1 MKAQA
6 TRSPEQVSHPHFRQ
20 GGKAEGW
27 PTAEIAWAKQPAP
40 TPSGKPEL
48 AHARTAA
55 ILSGVNPNDFPISPP
70 RAWVEI
76 DTAALLENLGIARK
90 TSGCGIMAVVKAGA
104 YGHGLEVI
112 SRTFESAGVEFLGV
126 ANVGEARRIREAG
139 VSSRIYLLGAT
150 WEAERE
156 EIVAR
161 NITPCV
167 SSLEE
172 AEEFNAIAKR
182 RSEKLAVHI
191 AIDTGMG
198 RGGFVAEGIME
209 NFAKLDRMDS
219 LEIEGI
225 ASHLSSADEDEEFT
239 WRQIRS
245 FEETVEKLGGAKRF
259 RWRHLSN
266 SAGILGYPM
275 GCRNL
280 TRPGLM
286 LYGIS
291 PIPDYQESLKNVMT
305 LKSRVT
311 LVRTLPTGHGVSY
324 GRSYV
329 TTRPTRIATVG
340 IGYGDGYPRH
350 VSGKGAEV
358 FIRGAKFPIIGRV
371 TMDQIMVELPDD
383 SEIRCGD
390 EVEMFGA
397 HIPVAMVA
405 NQADTIAW
413 EILTGITPRVQ
424 RLYLPQITP
433 LRSRPSNS
441 PREKNSLA

>member
-1 MKAQA
+1 MQFQK
-6 TRSPEQVSHPHFRQ
+6 
-20 GGKAEGW
+20 GGKAKGW
-27 PTAEIAWAKQPAP
+27 PPAKNAWAKQSAP
-40 TPSGKPEL
+40 QLRGKREL
-48 AHARTAA
+48 ADARPAVT
-55 ILSGVNPNDFPISPP
+55 LGGVNPTDFPISPP

-76 DTAALLENLGIARK
+76 DTTALKENLAYARK
-90 TSGCGIMAVVKAGA
+90 ASGCGIMAVVKAGA

-112 SRTFESAGVEFLGV
+112 SKTLEEAGVEFLGV
-126 ANVGEARRIREAG
+126 ANIGEARRIREAG

-161 NITPCV
+161 KVTPCV
-167 SSLEE
+167 SSIEE
-172 AEEFNAIAKR
+172 AAEFNAIAKR
-182 RSEKLAVHI
+182 RGVKLAVHI
-191 AIDTGMG
+191 AVDTGMG
-198 RGGFVAEGIME
+198 RGGFLAEGIEE
-209 NFAKLDRMDS
+209 NFAVLAAMDS

-239 WRQIRS
+239 WRQIHS
-245 FEETVEKLGGAKRF
+245 FEDTVEKLGGAERF

-280 TRPGLM
+280 SRPGLM

-291 PIPDYQESLKNVMT
+291 PMHSFKGSLKNVMS

-311 LVRTLPTGHGVSY
+311 LVRTLPAGHGVSY
-324 GRSYV
+324 GRSFV

-350 VSGKGAEV
+350 LSGKGAEA
-358 FIRGAKFPIIGRV
+358 FIRGAKHPIVGRV
-371 TMDQIMVELPDD
+371 TMDQIMVQLPDD
-383 SEIRCGD
+383 SEVRCGD
-390 EVEMFGA
+390 EVELFGA
-397 HIPVAMVA
+397 RIPAADVAR
-405 NQADTIAW
+405 QADTIAW

-424 RLYLPQITP
+424 RIYLPQI
-433 LRSRPSNS
+433 S
-441 PREKNSLA
+441 